1 MSFSNDNL
9 NSYFFPGNY
18 VNVKIHGKRLTNV
31 AAVPRNLVDN
41 DGYMYTMEE
50 GKLAKQKVNVIT
62 MEGNKAIIRNTI
74 PENTTLVTT
83 ILQKP
88 LIGMKIQA
96 TDKTVES
103 EGEKNGT
110 IELSTSD

>member
-1 MSFSNDNL
+1 MILF
-9 NSYFFPGNY
+9 SYFFPGNY

-31 AAVPRNLVDN
+31 ATVPRNLVDN

-50 GKLAKQKVNVIT
+50 GKLAKQKVHVIT
-62 MEGNKAIIRNTI
+62 IQGTKAVIRNTI
-74 PENTTLVTT
+74 PENTTIVTT

-88 LIGMKIQA
+88 LVGMEIKS
-96 TDKTVES
+96 TDKAVES
-103 EGEKNGT
+103 ESEKNGT